1 MIIRKVPILFV
12 ALFTI
17 SFSAI
22 LQAQEELVY
31 VLWSL
36 NSRAEMY
43 LVQRLDNDK
52 PRVLVSIKRDMS
64 IDEAYLDHSG
74 NIASKR
80 ARNVVKAGGYDPSL
94 NAAAVAR
101 KMSREMLEEQKPV
114 LAQRGIDPAKTSAS
128 FLYAV
133 AGFDAA
139 TAKEGDELYIF
150 FDPQDVIDIQ
160 KQAETAIKETFQ
172 SGGIALTEIQTTRDT
187 VLIGE
192 AMKLMQAE
200 DELFVFKTTYDLV
213 CSVEHGELKTVDMKM
228 RYKDKK
234 ALHAGNLGM
243 PMIIPRPRPPKPPK
257 SIPSGSVHSIGA
269 FASDQFFSNFETD
282 CRDTLERCQAKLARW
297 EEYKS
302 NHQFQEV
309 ALDSSA
315 CLEGTKTCLS
325 ELKMN
330 AQKIPAHLYLKQ
342 HIDPEASPREFFD
355 RYSQRKRKNELG
367 HRILLLRLQDSQ
379 APAALKDW
387 YVGHMKATMQPT
399 LDEVQER
406 AASLIA
412 KAAEK
417 GKPNPPNVYFLGE
430 YAEIIEIDFVSTL
443 FRERF
448 KEWGL
453 TYSYINKQETD
464 QLVAA
469 GALKAMDS
477 LRQSHH

>member
-12 ALFTI
+12 ALFSI

-64 IDEAYLDHSG
+64 IDEAYLDHVG

-80 ARNVVKAGGYDPSL
+80 TRTDMKSGDYDPSR
-94 NAAAVAR
+94 NAVAVAR
-101 KMSREMLEEQKPV
+101 KMSREMLAEQKPV
-114 LAQRGIDPAKTSAS
+114 LAKKGIDPAKTPVS

-139 TAKEGDELYIF
+139 TTKEGDLLYTF
-150 FDPQDVIDIQ
+150 FNPQDVIEIQ

-172 SGGIALTEIQTTRDT
+172 DSGIALTDIRTTRDT
-187 VLIGE
+187 ALIGE
-192 AMKLMQAE
+192 AMKLMNAE

-213 CSVEHGELKTVDMKM
+213 CSMEQGTLKTVDMKM
-228 RYKDKK
+228 FYRDSKEDFRDSFK
-234 ALHAGNLGM
+234 M
-243 PMIIPRPRPPKPPK
+243 PVMRVPKPRKPPK
-257 SIPSGSVHSIGA
+257 SVPSGSVHSIGA
-269 FASDQFFSNFETD
+269 FASDEFFINTETD
-282 CRDTLERCQAKLARW
+282 CKDNLQTCRAKMKRW

-302 NHQFQEV
+302 EQQFQEITSD
-309 ALDSSA
+309 AYA
-315 CLEGTKTCLS
+315 CLEGTKTCME
-325 ELKMN
+325 ELKLRSNKN
-330 AQKIPAHLYLKQ
+330 AAYFYLKQ
-342 HIDPEASPREFFD
+342 NIDSEASSPEFFD

-367 HRILLLRLQDSQ
+367 HRILLLRLQDSE
-379 APAALKDW
+379 APVALKEW
-387 YVGHMKATMQPT
+387 YVDHMKATMEPT
-399 LDEVQER
+399 LREIQKR
-406 AASLIA
+406 AAGMIA
-412 KAAEK
+412 KAEEK
-417 GKPNPPNVYFLGE
+417 GKSNQPHVYFLGE
-430 YAEIIEIDFVSTL
+430 YAEINEIDFVNAL

-464 QLVAA
+464 QLIAA
-469 GALKAMDS
+469 GALRVMHS
-477 LRQSHH
+477 LRQANH